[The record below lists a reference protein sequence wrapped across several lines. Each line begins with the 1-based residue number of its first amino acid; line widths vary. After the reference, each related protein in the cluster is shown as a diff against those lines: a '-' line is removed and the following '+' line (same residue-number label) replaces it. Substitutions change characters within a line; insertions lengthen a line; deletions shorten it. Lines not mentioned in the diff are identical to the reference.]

1 MQFSLRDFDYITF
14 SIDGNFYVLRTISAL
29 TNTCSTLSDTSLN
42 GGGAAAVWASDSEII
57 CHSLFLVM
65 VE

>member
-42 GGGAAAVWASDSEII
+42 GSGAAAVWTSYSEVI
-57 CHSLFLVM
+57 CHNLSFVI
-65 VE
+65 VG